1 MTDMTLREQMY
12 RRWKK
17 GEDYCVLAKEMGVTR
32 ERMKLILKKMDAEVP
47 LVDRIEALNEQ
58 LDAARMDAEE
68 AEAYADEME
77 KVAGDHLIAA
87 MDLITSTLAIKAKLA
102 KAVEA
107 LERVS
112 NSQPRP
118 KRNGDYDR
126 SDVSALQ
133 RIARTTLAELGGAKP

>member
-1 MTDMTLREQMY
+1 MTATTLREQMY

-17 GEDYCVLAKEMGVTR
+17 GEDYYVLAKEMGVTR
-32 ERMKLILKKMDAEVP
+32 ERMRIILKKMDAEVP
-47 LVDRIEALNEQ
+47 LVDRIEAQ
-58 LDAARMDAEE
+58 AAEIEWLEKACAEW
-68 AEAYADEME
+68 AEVSQSTYQRA
-77 KVAGDHLIAA
+77 KAA
-87 MDLITSTLAIKAKLA
+87 EAKLA

-133 RIARTTLAELGGAKP
+133 RIARTTLAELTGGKDE